1 MGCACGL
8 GNGRWCYN
16 SFPGFGGMASGAL
29 PPSMVSRPCVARL
42 TIGIATTVVERDI
55 GPIVGV
61 VAAAALAR
69 PMPIW

>member
-1 MGCACGL
+1 MI
-8 GNGRWCYN
+8 RR
-16 SFPGFGGMASGAL
+16 PGMT
-29 PPSMVSRPCVARL
+29 RL
-42 TIGIATTVVERDI
+42 AIGIATTVVERDI

>member
-1 MGCACGL
+1 
-8 GNGRWCYN
+8 
-16 SFPGFGGMASGAL
+16 MASGAL

-42 TIGIATTVVERDI
+42 AIGIAATVVERDI